1 MCHRVSIALF
11 STYLPKLLYVL
22 IVFYSRHKARRS
34 YTMQTQITDFT
45 PLRGAKY
52 ISLTTFRK
60 SGEPVATPVWF
71 AQDNDVLYL
80 FTFPGAGKLKRIR
93 HTARVTVAP
102 CTLNGKVTGP
112 SVEGKARILTET
124 QEEAFAD
131 QALAKKYGVI
141 WHSYNGL
148 MGALLVLRRRP
159 KPERVYVA
167 IVPAET

>member
-1 MCHRVSIALF
+1 
-11 STYLPKLLYVL
+11 
-22 IVFYSRHKARRS
+22 
-34 YTMQTQITDFT
+34 MQTQTADFT
-45 PLRGAKY
+45 RLRKANY
-52 ISLTTFRK
+52 IILTTFRK
-60 SGEPVATPVWF
+60 NGEPVVTPVWF
-71 AQDNDVLYL
+71 AEQDGTIY
-80 FTFPGAGKLKRIR
+80 FYTFPGAGKLKRIR

-148 MGALLVLRRRP
+148 MGALRVLRRKP
-159 KPERVYVA
+159 KSRRVYVA
-167 IVPAET
+167 IVPAG

>member
-1 MCHRVSIALF
+1 
-11 STYLPKLLYVL
+11 
-22 IVFYSRHKARRS
+22 
-34 YTMQTQITDFT
+34 MQTQTADFT
-45 PLRGAKY
+45 RLRKANY

-60 SGEPVATPVWF
+60 NGEPVVTPVWF
-71 AQDNDVLYL
+71 AEQDGTIY
-80 FTFPGAGKLKRIR
+80 FYTFPGAGKLKRIR

-148 MGALLVLRRRP
+148 MGALRVLRRKP
-159 KPERVYVA
+159 KSRRVYVA
-167 IVPAET
+167 IVPAG

>member
-1 MCHRVSIALF
+1 
-11 STYLPKLLYVL
+11 
-22 IVFYSRHKARRS
+22 
-34 YTMQTQITDFT
+34 MQTQTADFT
-45 PLRGAKY
+45 YLRGANY

-60 SGEPVATPVWF
+60 NGEPVVTPVWF
-71 AQDNDVLYL
+71 AQQDGTIY
-80 FTFPGAGKLKRIR
+80 FYTFPGAGKLKRIR

-112 SVEGKARILTET
+112 SVEGKARILTEA
-124 QEEAFAD
+124 QDKALAD
-131 QALAKKYGVI
+131 QTLAKKYGII

-148 MGALLVLRRRP
+148 MGALRVLRRRP

>member
-1 MCHRVSIALF
+1 
-11 STYLPKLLYVL
+11 
-22 IVFYSRHKARRS
+22 
-34 YTMQTQITDFT
+34 MQTQTADFT
-45 PLRGAKY
+45 YLRGANY

-60 SGEPVATPVWF
+60 NGEPVVTPVWF
-71 AQDNDVLYL
+71 AQQDGTIY
-80 FTFPGAGKLKRIR
+80 FYTFPGAGKLKRIR

>member
-1 MCHRVSIALF
+1 
-11 STYLPKLLYVL
+11 
-22 IVFYSRHKARRS
+22 
-34 YTMQTQITDFT
+34 MQTQITDFT

-93 HTARVTVAP
+93 HTARVTIAP

-112 SVEGKARILTET
+112 SVEAQARILTDEQAET
-124 QEEAFAD
+124 HAD
-131 QALAKKYGVI
+131 QTLARKYGLTWRIYHFV
-141 WHSYNGL
+141 
-148 MGALLVLRRRP
+148 MGTIRVLSRKP
-159 KPERVYVA
+159 KSVRVYVA
-167 IVPAET
+167 LEPAR